1 MFTENKIELLL
12 IAVPAELGAGFI
24 VRHECMQDAT
34 VANVAIPRRARLQP
48 SVPRES
54 SQPVQAAE
62 WAKSWPMLKD
72 PNQRLSSHA
81 PN

>member
-1 MFTENKIELLL
+1 MFTENTIEPLL
-12 IAVPAELGAGFI
+12 IAVPAELGAAFL
-24 VRHECMQDAT
+24 VRHECMRDAAGGERGNPAT
-34 VANVAIPRRARLQP
+34 RWLQP